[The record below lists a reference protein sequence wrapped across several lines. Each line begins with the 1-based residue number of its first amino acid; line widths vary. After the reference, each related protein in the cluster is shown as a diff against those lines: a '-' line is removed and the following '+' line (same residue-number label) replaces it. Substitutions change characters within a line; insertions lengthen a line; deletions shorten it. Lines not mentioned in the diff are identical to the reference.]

1 MELSRIIISEINDQY
16 AIYIREID
24 GGRTFPILIGEN
36 EALVIDRRVQGNIPP
51 RPMTHDLIKSV
62 IQMQDWEAQDIV
74 INNLI
79 DHTYYAVIR
88 LKGPSGELI
97 EMDCRPSDAVA
108 LTVHYDPPLP
118 IYIEEFILDQ
128 VVGE

>member
-16 AIYIREID
+16 AIYIREVD
-24 GGRTFPILIGEN
+24 GGRSFPILIGEN

-51 RPMTHDLIKSV
+51 RPMTHDLLKSV
-62 IQMQDWEAQDIV
+62 IEVQELVAQDIV

-88 LKGPSGELI
+88 LKDTAGELI
-97 EMDCRPSDAVA
+97 EVDCRPSDAVA
-108 LTVHYDPPLP
+108 LSVHYDPSLP

-128 VVGE
+128 VAGE